1 MSRLFVIFVEVFI
14 HLVFLYQ
21 ALVSLQPCDICIWY
35 LINLLTN
42 LFIGVY
48 VYIPVEAGTCNR
60 GSMVDE
66 LSGILYCLLGFGF
79 LICCW
84 FGNFLFGALL
94 LFSWIFL
101 YRG

>member
-1 MSRLFVIFVEVFI
+1 
-14 HLVFLYQ
+14 LVFLYQ

-48 VYIPVEAGTCNR
+48 VYTIPVEAGTCNR
-60 GSMVDE
+60 GSMADE

-79 LICCW
+79 LTCSAGLAIFYLEPCY
-84 FGNFLFGALL
+84 FLVGYSYIVVSLV
-94 LFSWIFL
+94 W
-101 YRG
+101 